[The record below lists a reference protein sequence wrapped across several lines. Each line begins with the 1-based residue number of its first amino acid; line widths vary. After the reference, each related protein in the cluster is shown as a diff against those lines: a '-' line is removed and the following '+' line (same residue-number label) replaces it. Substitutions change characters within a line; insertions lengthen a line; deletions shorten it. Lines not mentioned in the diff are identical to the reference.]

1 MYLPR
6 EIVNGI
12 EDVVLLE
19 DMDDVVKLV
28 LIELVDEI
36 WALNVLLTVDFID
49 DEDMIDKVYGDTV
62 DMPAKDVFFY
72 KICIEEDVYLF

>member
-28 LIELVDEI
+28 LVELVDEI
-36 WALNVLLTVDFID
+36 RALNVLLTVDFID

-62 DMPAKDVFFY
+62 DMPAKDVYTF
-72 KICIEEDVYLF
+72 L